1 MKRIIKIMGVLGV
14 VSMFVACSS
23 ENTSSTDEQNAD
35 ATILNSAPSNETF
48 SSSSVLTGPNS
59 NPSEGPFSA
68 TSSIVV
74 NDTIVKKDTV
84 HIQTIISAASDYDD
98 PYFSSGI
105 FCWTAGCEV
114 NFPSSSSM
122 ATSSESD
129 DIIITL
135 SSAEAEPA
143 VPPTINGSTMIDNR
157 DNHSYPLQTVGGKL
171 WMAQDLNYETNASMC
186 FDNKPENCDTYG
198 RLYTYIKASVVC
210 PEGWRLPNREEAQA
224 AINDESFPWSYSGRC
239 KDGDCNFTE
248 EMGFHWT
255 SATGESGD
263 KNYDQYKS
271 DANAAVIIVEKEPD
285 YAGSN
290 DQKFFQMDSKSK
302 YFSVRCV
309 QGE

>member
-23 ENTSSTDEQNAD
+23 ENTSSADEQNAD

-48 SSSSVLTGPNS
+48 SSSSVFTGPNS

-68 TSSIVV
+68 
-74 NDTIVKKDTV
+74 
-84 HIQTIISAASDYDD
+84 ASNYDD
-98 PYFSSGI
+98 PYTSSGL

-129 DIIITL
+129 DITITL

-239 KDGDCNFTE
+239 KDGDCYFTE

-263 KNYDQYKS
+263 KNYNQYKS

-290 DQKFFQMDSKSK
+290 EQKFFQMDSKSK